1 MTIATRFRF
10 SIAATLFVLAV
21 SARAFADA
29 NADAVARAH
38 SEAFARAC
46 ASGKL
51 DAVLA
56 LYENDAIVVWPGQG
70 EEATGKAAIEKLA
83 AGLCNGKD
91 PAPVLKSVEG
101 RQLGKG
107 YVATRGRWE
116 QPSKAPDGTTA
127 VVVIR
132 TTEVLKETGGK
143 WRYVVDHASI
153 GLPPPPA
160 PDVPSPPKS

>member
-1 MTIATRFRF
+1 MTVATRS
-10 SIAATLFVLAV
+10 SIAGALLVLV
-21 SARAFADA
+21 LGTQAFADA
-29 NADAVARAH
+29 NAVARAH
-38 SEAFARAC
+38 SEAFGHAC
-46 ASGKL
+46 AAGKL

-56 LYENDAIVVWPGQG
+56 LYEDDAIAIWPGQG
-70 EEATGKAAIEKLA
+70 EEAHGKAAIAKLA

-101 RQLGKG
+101 RDLGKG
-107 YVATRGRWE
+107 YVVTIGRWE
-116 QPSKAPDGTTA
+116 QASKGPDGKDA

-143 WRYVVDHASI
+143 WRYLVDHASI

-160 PDVPSPPKS
+160 GGS

>member
-1 MTIATRFRF
+1 MTIVTRS
-10 SIAATLFVLAV
+10 SIAATLLVLGV
-21 SARAFADA
+21 SAPAFADA
-29 NADAVARAH
+29 NTVARAH

-56 LYENDAIVVWPGQG
+56 LYEDDAIVVWPGQG
-70 EEATGKAAIEKLA
+70 EEAKGKAAIEKLA
-83 AGLCNGKD
+83 AALCNAKD

-101 RQLGKG
+101 RQLGKD
-107 YVATRGRWE
+107 YVATHGRWE
-116 QPSKAPDGTTA
+116 QSSKAPDGTTA

-153 GLPPPPA
+153 GVPPPPA
-160 PDVPSPPKS
+160 PNAPSPPKS